1 MRRHLIAALATAPLT
16 LAALAACGTGEPE
29 AAPESPGT
37 STEAAESPAV
47 PDGVAEQYGVLTE
60 EVAENGQSME
70 SGPWTVHLI
79 TEPAEPW
86 HEVQSD
92 GTSQF
97 REPAAEETNHIEIIP
112 VETATGRIVPDVPIT
127 LEVIDAQGNPTEKL
141 DLNFYYSTF
150 FHYANNFSIP
160 EPGTYTVRATLG
172 VPTFHRHGEADEQV
186 PLSEGTTVEFDNVE
200 LGTE

>member
-1 MRRHLIAALATAPLT
+1 MRHQLIAALATAPLA
-16 LAALAACGTGEPE
+16 LAALSACGTDGSGG
-29 AAPESPGT
+29 APESPAAT
-37 STEAAESPAV
+37 TQEAESPAV
-47 PDGVAEQYGVLTE
+47 PDGVAEQYGVLAE
-60 EVAENGQSME
+60 EVAENGQSVE

-92 GTSQF
+92 GSSQF
-97 REPAAEETNHIEIIP
+97 REPAAGESHHIEIIP
-112 VETATGRIVPDVPIT
+112 VETATGRIVPEVPIT
-127 LEVIDAQGNPTEKL
+127 LEVLDAEGNLTEEL

-150 FHYANNFSIP
+150 FHYANNFSIS
-160 EPGTYTVRATLG
+160 EPGTYTVRATLD

-186 PLSEGTTVEFDNVE
+186 PLSEGATVEFDNVE